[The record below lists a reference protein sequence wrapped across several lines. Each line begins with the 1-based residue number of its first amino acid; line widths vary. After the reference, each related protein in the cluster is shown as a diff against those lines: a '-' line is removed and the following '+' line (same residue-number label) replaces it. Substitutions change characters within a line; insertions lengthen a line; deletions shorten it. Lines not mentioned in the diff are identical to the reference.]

1 MMRTFVFR
9 GLLFA
14 ACICSFAQPGTPTGA
29 GTGLALAEEGHHR
42 GPRQPPPEA
51 FAACSSLSASD
62 ACTVTFHGH
71 TLEGICR
78 SGPDGKGALACVPKG
93 PPPGPPPE
101 AVEACSSLGASDAC
115 TVTHDGHTMEGICR
129 SGPDGKGPLAC
140 APKGPPPAR
149 E

>member
-29 GTGLALAEEGHHR
+29 GMGMGLALAEEGHHH

-51 FAACSSLSASD
+51 FAACSSLS
-62 ACTVTFHGH
+62 
-71 TLEGICR
+71 
-78 SGPDGKGALACVPKG
+78 
-93 PPPGPPPE
+93 
-101 AVEACSSLGASDAC
+101 ASDAC

-129 SGPDGKGPLAC
+129 SGPDGKGALAC
-140 APKGPPPAR
+140 VPKGPPPAR